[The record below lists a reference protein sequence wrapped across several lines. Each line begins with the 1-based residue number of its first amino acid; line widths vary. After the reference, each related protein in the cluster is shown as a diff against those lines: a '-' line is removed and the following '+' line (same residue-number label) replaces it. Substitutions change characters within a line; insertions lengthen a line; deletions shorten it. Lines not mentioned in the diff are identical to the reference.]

1 MPWCNVKMTMMAA
14 LAAVMFAGC
23 DDEPAVADLAVHA
36 DGATPEDA
44 SLPGADAEAPSGPT
58 EAEFAELASEV
69 AELRAARSFAVYA
82 SDRNAA
88 DVVLAADNAAEV
100 ASLVSV
106 DVWAPAAG
114 VVTVNAT
121 ASFSF
126 GGPALIRCSLAKGAR
141 VHETGASVYARTIDQ
156 DDRVSA
162 AATRGFPMDPGER
175 ATFHLLCD
183 ATAGFGNAPEW
194 HDGQITATFN
204 PHPIEAP

>member
-1 MPWCNVKMTMMAA
+1 MKKTMLVA
-14 LAAVMFAGC
+14 LAALVLAGC
-23 DDEPAVADLAVHA
+23 DDEPTAADLAVQA
-36 DGATPEDA
+36 DGAEPEDTSA
-44 SLPGADAEAPSGPT
+44 PGVDADEPSGPT

-69 AELRAARSFAVYA
+69 AELRAARSFAIYA
-82 SDRNAA
+82 SDRNAD
-88 DVVLAADNAAEV
+88 DVVLAVDNAASV

-114 VVTVNAT
+114 VVTVSAT
-121 ASFSF
+121 ASFSY
-126 GGPALIRCSLAKGAR
+126 GGPALVRCSLAKGAT
-141 VHETGASVYARTIDQ
+141 VHETGASVYARTVDQ
-156 DDRVSA
+156 DDRASV

-183 ATAGFGNAPEW
+183 ATAEPANAPEW